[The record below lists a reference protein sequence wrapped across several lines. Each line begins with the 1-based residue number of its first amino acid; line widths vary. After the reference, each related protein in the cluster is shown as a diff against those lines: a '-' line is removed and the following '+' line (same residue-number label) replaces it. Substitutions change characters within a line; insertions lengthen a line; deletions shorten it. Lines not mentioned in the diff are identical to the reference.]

1 MNYKFIAN
9 DRKLIDAK
17 GKPKTIPQTSTKG
30 QEGEEDKS
38 LVLKQLL
45 GIVTTATDAK
55 EVTRK

>member
-17 GKPKTIPQTSTKG
+17 GKPKTIPQTSTQS